1 MQIGMLKCVIT
12 LYEESQRA
20 IADSPADKR
29 ITWTYIKTTLGHLI
43 QKVVDCKFLVREG
56 RCRRLDCAFADC
68 FSVSSVCVISAIQVL
83 LSLTSGTAFFCAR
96 VVFVGSEDARR
107 ADQGAL

>member
-1 MQIGMLKCVIT
+1 MKIGMLKCVIT

-43 QKVVDCKFLVREG
+43 QKVVDCKFLVG
-56 RCRRLDCAFADC
+56 I
-68 FSVSSVCVISAIQVL
+68 FSLLALSFWAVYAGSGVVCI
-83 LSLTSGTAFFCAR
+83 
-96 VVFVGSEDARR
+96 
-107 ADQGAL
+107 